1 MVKIQS
7 KRRCS
12 ETEFEVKFDDDF
24 SLFVKKADSSYEAS
38 RVRHLL
44 KITGYTTE
52 REFLEDKR
60 MNDSEYLSK
69 EIELF
74 RKASARADRLATI
87 DSIITNWKAMDAETG
102 EVIEFSKKNVINF
115 LLSDSELAHLIDEA
129 ALAAFNETNF
139 WAKAVEEA
147 KEQIK
152 K

>member
-1 MVKIQS
+1 MKIQS

-12 ETEFEVKFDDDF
+12 EKEFEVKFDDDF
-24 SLFVKKADSSYEAS
+24 SLFVKKADSSYESA

-44 KITGYTTE
+44 KITGYTSE

-60 MNDSEYLSK
+60 MNDNEYLSK
-69 EIELF
+69 EIEIF

-87 DSIITNWKAMDAETG
+87 DAIITNWKAVDAETG
-102 EVIEFSKKNVINF
+102 EVIEYSAKNVINF
-115 LLSDSELAHLIDEA
+115 LLSDDELAHLIDEA

-139 WAKAVEEA
+139 WAKAIEEA